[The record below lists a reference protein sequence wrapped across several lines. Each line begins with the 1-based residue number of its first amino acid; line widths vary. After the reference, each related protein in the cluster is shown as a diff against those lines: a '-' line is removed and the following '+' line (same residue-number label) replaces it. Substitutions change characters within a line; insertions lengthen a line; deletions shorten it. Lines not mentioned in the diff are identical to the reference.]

1 MAAKSDGKVVIEIV
15 ADDKRLSE
23 GLNRVNER
31 ASSLSDEL
39 SRVNEL
45 LKLDPKNVQLV
56 EQREKLLN
64 EAISNTNEKLEILK
78 DAQLEAN
85 EAFAQGKLSEEQY
98 RSLQREIVHT
108 EQELNALTEQT
119 KKHGDTTREATKET
133 KKLDGSI
140 AALSLTASGAAT
152 GLSVLIGKT
161 VAAATGYESAFAKT
175 QTIMDTAQVE
185 IAEMDSGIRRL
196 SKDAAK
202 SADTVSEAVY
212 QAISGSVATADA
224 VGFVDNANKLAVSGF
239 TRLENATDILTTTL
253 NAYHMKAEQVN
264 GISNVLIQTQNLG
277 KTSVD
282 QLAANM
288 GRAIATGSAYGVN
301 LQNIAA
307 SYVELTRAGIAT
319 AEATTYLSGMLNE
332 LGKADSDVAKIIRQ
346 ETGKSFGQL
355 MADGYSLG
363 DILQVLSGHVN
374 GNAEAFMGLWGSQE
388 AGKAANALLSMSI
401 EDFNVVLAQMNKELD
416 GTTGTTEKAY
426 ATMIGTSEFIDQRFT
441 NSIDNFS
448 IALGSQLNPALNN
461 VKMFLTGIV
470 EDATELIS
478 ANPLFA
484 ALLTSATVGIG
495 VLAVALAGYALKA
508 KLATAATRELTAA
521 ISSNGILL
529 AISAVLSLAAGIY
542 TLIAAADDGTDS
554 LDEMTQASQQLE
566 STVTETE
573 TAFRTTRDEIEGTA
587 ALAEQYIGRLRELEA
602 QQSMTASET
611 EEYQATVD
619 KLRTVMPDLNAEID
633 EQTGL
638 LKGGADALQSQIDN
652 WYELAVAQAMQDK
665 VKAQIEAQA
674 AAEVELAENMAKR
687 QRLTNELAA
696 AQDKQKQATAAA
708 EKAEQQYQNQMEV
721 FDAETEKRLA
731 GVKTMTD
738 AEYEA
743 LHTAYLKAQA
753 DSERYLMLAN
763 DYEMSASEIED
774 QLDTTNE
781 AIAENNRVIEENA
794 EQVEAAKDAY
804 SYYRNEISD
813 TADVTAGATAAW
825 TEAATQLQEA
835 YDKAYQS
842 AYNSI
847 SGQIG
852 LFQTMEPV
860 VAESASTLIDALNS
874 EARYMEEYTQN
885 MQTAAARGVDTAIL
899 QALSDG
905 STEHA
910 KMLAGIVNAT
920 DAQIAELNQKW
931 TEVENGKQNFA
942 DGMAE
947 YTGVL
952 EDEKQVLVDLAAQA
966 GLDMSN
972 ALTEELINGLPEY
985 LRALQM
991 YEPRFDLP
999 GSHGRGISAYAAG
1012 TTSAATGFALV
1023 GEYGPELVYFHGGE
1037 RVLTAE
1043 ETDRALS
1050 SMYPTA
1056 PQLRATGTSVP
1067 AAARGGSV
1075 QLNAVIRVP
1084 LDIDGREF
1092 ARATAKYIG
1101 EEMDFE
1107 VM

>member
-119 KKHGDTTREATKET
+119 KKHGDTTREATEET

-363 DILQVLSGHVN
+363 DMLQVLSGHVN

-426 ATMIGTSEFIDQRFT
+426 ATMTGTSEFIDQRFT

-461 VKMFLTGIV
+461 VKTFLTGIV

-587 ALAEQYIGRLRELEA
+587 ALAEQYIGYLKELEA

-687 QRLTNELAA
+687 QRLEAEYNVLADKKNAA
-696 AQDKQKQATAAA
+696 AAKWNQLNEESSRIRQEIATAGADFDYDAA
-708 EKAEQQYQNQMEV
+708 NQ
-721 FDAETEKRLA
+721 RLVELRDQMDELYVDIA
-731 GVKTMTD
+731 D
-738 AEYEA
+738 WRY
-743 LHTAYLKAQA
+743 AQG
-753 DSERYLMLAN
+753 EL
-763 DYEMSASEIED
+763 ED

-905 STEHA
+905 SAEHA

-999 GSHGRGISAYAAG
+999 GSRGRGISAYAAG

-1092 ARATAKYIG
+1092 ARATAEYIG